1 MFFEDIAKKY
11 SSNIAIKYDE
21 TAYSYLDVNNKAN
34 ELIKFLVKR
43 GISQGDVVAIANTKK
58 INSFALMI
66 ACLKTGIIYV
76 NIDIEGPAERL
87 EKIDKIL
94 LLNNNQFR
102 HEIKEK
108 IKNELTDSLNK
119 ENILYEEDKIL
130 LYKIYLK
137 LKKEFEALDKS
148 KL

>member
-1 MFFEDIAKKY
+1 MNENKNITSRSQKSLMSFFIKLISISIAVFIIVNLIF
-11 SSNIAIKYDE
+11 NII
-21 TAYSYLDVNNKAN
+21 
-34 ELIKFLVKR
+34 F
-43 GISQGDVVAIANTKK
+43 
-58 INSFALMI
+58 
-66 ACLKTGIIYV
+66 
-76 NIDIEGPAERL
+76 AERL

-102 HEIKEK
+102 LKIKEK

-130 LYKIYLK
+130 LYKLYQK
-137 LKKEFEALDKS
+137 LIREFQDLDKS

>member
-1 MFFEDIAKKY
+1 MNENK
-11 SSNIAIKYDE
+11 NIASRSQKSLKSFFIK
-21 TAYSYLDVNNKAN
+21 
-34 ELIKFLVKR
+34 LIS
-43 GISQGDVVAIANTKK
+43 ISIAVFIV
-58 INSFALMI
+58 INLIFNLI
-66 ACLKTGIIYV
+66 F
-76 NIDIEGPAERL
+76 AERL

-94 LLNNNQFR
+94 LLDDNLFR
-102 HEIKEK
+102 KEIKEK

-137 LKKEFEALDKS
+137 LKKEFEALDKN

>member
-1 MFFEDIAKKY
+1 MNENKNSESNSQKNLKSFFIKLISISIA
-11 SSNIAIKYDE
+11 SVIVINLIFNII
-21 TAYSYLDVNNKAN
+21 
-34 ELIKFLVKR
+34 F
-43 GISQGDVVAIANTKK
+43 
-58 INSFALMI
+58 
-66 ACLKTGIIYV
+66 
-76 NIDIEGPAERL
+76 AERL

-148 KL
+148 KI